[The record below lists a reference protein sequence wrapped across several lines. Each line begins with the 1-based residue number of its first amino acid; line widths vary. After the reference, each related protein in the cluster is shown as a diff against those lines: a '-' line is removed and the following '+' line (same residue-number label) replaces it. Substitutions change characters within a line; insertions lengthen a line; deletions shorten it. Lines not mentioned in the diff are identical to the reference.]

1 MWTTGARIKIIVG
14 HYGSGKTELALNMA
28 RSVRVAGHRT
38 ALVDLDIV
46 NPFFRSAEQGAWLE
60 KNEVRLLAPTFAL
73 TAVDIPALPA
83 EILSVFGDPA
93 LRTIFDVGGD
103 DAGALALGR
112 YKRYFEETG
121 YELIY
126 VVNRFR
132 PRSGTVSEIMDMM
145 RRVSECARLQPTG
158 LINNSNLGELT
169 DQKTMEEGHELMLA
183 VSRES
188 GLPLL
193 CDSAATD
200 AVKPHADG
208 TPLFRIE
215 RVTRPE
221 WMEL

>member
-1 MWTTGARIKIIVG
+1 MWTTGSRIKILVG

-28 RSVRVAGHRT
+28 RSIHEAGHRT

-46 NPFFRSAEQGAWLE
+46 NPFFRSAEQGAWLDA
-60 KNEVRLLAPTFAL
+60 NGIRLLAPTFAL

-83 EILSVFGDPA
+83 EILSVFSA
-93 LRTIFDVGGD
+93 RELRAVFDVGGD

-112 YKRYFEETG
+112 YNRQFIESG

-126 VVNRFR
+126 VVNIFR
-132 PRSGTVSEIMDMM
+132 PRSGSVQEIMDMM
-145 RRVSECARLQPTG
+145 RRVSECTRLTPTG
-158 LINNSNLGELT
+158 LINNSNLGNLT
-169 DQKTMEEGHELMLA
+169 DRQTIEEGHELLMA

-193 CDSAATD
+193 ADSAA
-200 AVKPHADG
+200 VPGLLPLSDG
-208 TPLFRIE
+208 TPGFPIE
-215 RVTRPE
+215 RITKPE

>member
-1 MWTTGARIKIIVG
+1 MWTTGSRIKILVG

-28 RSVRVAGHRT
+28 RSIHEAGHRT

-60 KNEVRLLAPTFAL
+60 ANGIRLLAPTFAL

-83 EILSVFGDPA
+83 EILSVFADKD
-93 LRTIFDVGGD
+93 LRVVFDVGGD

-112 YKRYFEETG
+112 YNRQFMENG

-126 VVNRFR
+126 VVNIFR
-132 PRSGTVSEIMDMM
+132 PRSGSVQEIMDMM

-158 LINNSNLGELT
+158 LINNSKLGNLT
-169 DQKTMEEGHELMLA
+169 DRSTIEEGHALLQA
-183 VSRES
+183 VSRET

-193 CDSAATD
+193 ADSAA
-200 AVKPHADG
+200 VPGVLPLADG
-208 TPLFRIE
+208 TPSFLID
-215 RVTRPE
+215 RVTKPE

>member
-1 MWTTGARIKIIVG
+1 MWTTGSRIKILVG

-28 RSVRVAGHRT
+28 RSIHEAGHRT

-60 KNEVRLLAPTFAL
+60 ANGIRLFAPTFAL

-83 EILSVFGDPA
+83 DILSVFSDQT

-112 YKRYFEETG
+112 YNRYFLESG

-126 VVNRFR
+126 AVNIFR
-132 PRSGTVSEIMDMM
+132 PRSGSVQEITDMM
-145 RRVSECARLQPTG
+145 RRVAECSRLKPTG
-158 LINNSNLGELT
+158 LINNSNLGNLT
-169 DQKTMEEGHELMLA
+169 DQRVVEEGHELLRA

-188 GLPLL
+188 GLKLL
-193 CDSAATD
+193 ADSAA
-200 AVKPHADG
+200 VPVLPMSDG
-208 TPLFRIE
+208 TPLFPIE
-215 RVTRPE
+215 RITKPE

>member
-1 MWTTGARIKIIVG
+1 MWTTGSRIKILVG

-28 RSVRVAGHRT
+28 RSIHNAGHRT

-60 KNEVRLLAPTFAL
+60 ANGIRLYAPTFAL

-83 EILSVFGDPA
+83 DILSVFSDPQ

-112 YKRYFEETG
+112 YNRYFLESG

-126 VVNRFR
+126 VVNIFR
-132 PRSGTVSEIMDMM
+132 PRSGSVSEIMDMM
-145 RRVSECARLQPTG
+145 HRVAECARLAPTG
-158 LINNSNLGELT
+158 LINNSNLGNLT
-169 DQKTMEEGHELMLA
+169 DQRTVEEGHALLQA
-183 VSRES
+183 VAKES

-193 CDSAATD
+193 ADSAAAPGIQPLT
-200 AVKPHADG
+200 DG
-208 TPLFRIE
+208 TPLFPIDRI
-215 RVTRPE
+215 TKPE

>member
-1 MWTTGARIKIIVG
+1 MWTTGSRIKILVG

-28 RSVRVAGHRT
+28 RSIHDAGHRT

-46 NPFFRSAEQGAWLE
+46 NPFFRSAEQGAWLDA
-60 KNEVRLLAPTFAL
+60 NGIRLLAPTFAL

-83 EILSVFGDPA
+83 EILSVFPDKK
-93 LRTIFDVGGD
+93 LHTVFDVGGD

-112 YKRYFEETG
+112 YNRQFIENG

-126 VVNRFR
+126 VVNIFR
-132 PRSGTVSEIMDMM
+132 PRSGSVQEIMDMM
-145 RRVSECARLQPTG
+145 NRVSECARLKPTG
-158 LINNSNLGELT
+158 LINNSNLGNLT
-169 DQKTMEEGHELMLA
+169 DRKTVEEGHALLKA

-193 CDSAATD
+193 ADSAAVPGLLPLD
-200 AVKPHADG
+200 DG
-208 TPLFRIE
+208 TPGFLID
-215 RVTRPE
+215 RVTKPE

>member
-14 HYGSGKTELALNMA
+14 HYGSGKTELALNMV
-28 RSVRVAGHRT
+28 RSIREAGYKS

-46 NPFFRSAEQGAWLE
+46 NPFFRSAEQGAWLKKRE
-60 KNEVRLLAPTFAL
+60 IRLFAPTFAL

-83 EILSVFGDPA
+83 DILSVFGDSE
-93 LRTIFDVGGD
+93 LKTVFDVGGD

-145 RRVSECARLQPTG
+145 RRVSECARLYPTG
-158 LINNSNLGELT
+158 LVNNSNLGELT
-169 DQKTMEEGHELMLA
+169 DQKTLNEGHELLKA

-193 CDSAATD
+193 CDSTAAD
-200 AVKPHADG
+200 AVRPHEDG

>member
-1 MWTTGARIKIIVG
+1 MWTRGNRIKILVG

-28 RSVRVAGHRT
+28 RSIHDAGHRT

-60 KNEVRLLAPTFAL
+60 AHGIRLLAPTFAL

-83 EILSVFGDPA
+83 EILSVFGDNE
-93 LRTIFDVGGD
+93 LRTVFDVGGD

-112 YKRYFEETG
+112 YNRYFRETG

-126 VVNRFR
+126 VVNIFR
-132 PRSGTVSEIMDMM
+132 PRSGSVQEITDMM
-145 RRVSECARLQPTG
+145 RRVSECSRLTPTG
-158 LINNSNLGELT
+158 LINNSNLGNLT
-169 DQKTMEEGHELMLA
+169 DQKTVEEGHALLQA
-183 VSRES
+183 VARET

-193 CDSAATD
+193 ADSAA
-200 AVKPHADG
+200 VPGVHPNADG
-208 TPLFRIE
+208 TPLFPIE
-215 RVTRPE
+215 RITKPE

>member
-1 MWTTGARIKIIVG
+1 MWIRGSRIKILVG
-14 HYGSGKTELALNMA
+14 HYGSGKTEIALNMA
-28 RSVRVAGHRT
+28 ASIRAAGHRT

-46 NPFFRSAEQGAWLE
+46 NPFFRSAEQGAWLSE
-60 KNEVRLLAPTFAL
+60 RDIRLLAPTFAL

-83 EILSVFGDPA
+83 EILSVFSDQS
-93 LRTIFDVGGD
+93 LRTVFDVGGD

-112 YKRYFEETG
+112 YRRYFEENG

-126 VVNRFR
+126 VVNKFR
-132 PRSGTVSEIMDMM
+132 PRSGSVQEILDMM
-145 RRVSECARLQPTG
+145 RRVAQNARLTPTG

-169 DQKTMEEGHELMLA
+169 DRKVIEEGHELLMA

-193 CDSAATD
+193 ADSAA
-200 AVKPHADG
+200 KPGILPLEDG
-208 TPLFRIE
+208 TPAFEIQ

>member
-1 MWTTGARIKIIVG
+1 MWTTGTRIKIIVG

-28 RSVRVAGHRT
+28 RSIRASGRRT

-46 NPFFRSAEQGAWLE
+46 NPFFRSAEQGAWL
-60 KNEVRLLAPTFAL
+60 KDNGIRLLAPTFAL

-83 EILSVFGDPA
+83 EILSVFSDA
-93 LRTIFDVGGD
+93 ELNTVFDVGGD

-112 YKRYFEETG
+112 YKRYFEESG

-132 PRSGTVSEIMDMM
+132 PRSGTVSEIMEMM

-158 LINNSNLGELT
+158 LINNSNLGEMT
-169 DQKTMEEGHELMLA
+169 DQKTMEEGHELLMA

-193 CDSAATD
+193 CDSTAAE
-200 AVKPHADG
+200 AVVPHEDG
-208 TPLFRIE
+208 TPLYRIE
-215 RVTRPE
+215 RITRPE

>member
-1 MWTTGARIKIIVG
+1 MWTTGTRIKIIVG

-28 RSVRVAGHRT
+28 RSIRTSGRRT

-46 NPFFRSAEQGAWLE
+46 NPFFRSAEQGAWL
-60 KNEVRLLAPTFAL
+60 KDNGIRLLAPTFAL

-83 EILSVFGDPA
+83 EILSVFSDA
-93 LRTIFDVGGD
+93 ELNTVFDVGGD

-158 LINNSNLGELT
+158 LINNSNLGEMT
-169 DQKTMEEGHELMLA
+169 DQKTMEEGHELLMA

-193 CDSAATD
+193 CDSTAAE
-200 AVKPHADG
+200 AVAPHEDG
-208 TPLFRIE
+208 TPLYRIE
-215 RVTRPE
+215 RITRPE